1 MLHNLLSFVFC
12 QIALLKFVF
21 CCFLTLNY
29 LDGFVLKKSKNHKNI
44 FSQLQKV
51 SKSFFSWNITF
62 SPQLCQFR
70 RIVLLNFRKRWT
82 TLKKGRHSLAT
93 KTKKNSI
100 FFEHHIFFTIFCLLS
115 DCITKLCFLLFF
127 DTKLPWRFWRKT
139 SKTWQKAF
147 FQLQKVVKSF
157 TISWNSTFFLQVP
170 QFRQIVLLNFEKDT
184 KHSKKD
190 LIHLQQKLKRIAFS
204 LNITHF
210 LHNFLS
216 FVRLH
221 Y

>member
-1 MLHNLLSFVFC
+1 MTSKNIILSIPDKKMDVGFT
-12 QIALLKFVF
+12 IASISPILSLRLYSYWHEFVF

-51 SKSFFSWNITF
+51 SKIFFSWNITF

-115 DCITKLCFLLFF
+115 DCITKHCFLLLF
-127 DTKLPWRFWRKT
+127 DTKLP
-139 SKTWQKAF
+139 
-147 FQLQKVVKSF
+147 
-157 TISWNSTFFLQVP
+157 
-170 QFRQIVLLNFEKDT
+170 
-184 KHSKKD
+184 
-190 LIHLQQKLKRIAFS
+190 
-204 LNITHF
+204 
-210 LHNFLS
+210 
-216 FVRLH
+216 
-221 Y
+221 